1 MGGVAVGIFSRT
13 VHRTWPYSATIAVGW
28 GGAID
33 LQFLCNEEY
42 IVCSKNISNKQYT
55 LCSKNKSNAHT
66 HRPTH
71 GPTGIPYGRHRKHN
85 NNTHK
90 YTYTQEHIHRHIDTG
105 TPIECSTCN
114 LQGTLWKVTFTFI
127 MVDSLPSSKV
137 CSNTFCSAHQA
148 QHHPR
153 APPWRD
159 HRSTCTTRTGMA
171 VLLGSPRAT
180 SMDICAHAGAAA
192 IRATKCGERPR
203 TPPPGGGPRRRHPA
217 SYQAGV
223 TRRGCLR

>member
-28 GGAID
+28 GGGAID
-33 LQFLCNEEY
+33 LQVLCNEEY

-90 YTYTQEHIHRHIDTG
+90 YTYTQEHIHRHLT
-105 TPIECSTCN
+105 
-114 LQGTLWKVTFTFI
+114 
-127 MVDSLPSSKV
+127 
-137 CSNTFCSAHQA
+137 QA
-148 QHHPR
+148 
-153 APPWRD
+153 
-159 HRSTCTTRTGMA
+159 
-171 VLLGSPRAT
+171 
-180 SMDICAHAGAAA
+180 
-192 IRATKCGERPR
+192 
-203 TPPPGGGPRRRHPA
+203 RR
-217 SYQAGV
+217 
-223 TRRGCLR
+223 

>member
-1 MGGVAVGIFSRT
+1 MLGGIVGTMRWAEWDAHNGRRCSGHFQPNSPQDLAVLCNHCCR
-13 VHRTWPYSATIAVGW
+13 RE

-55 LCSKNKSNAHT
+55 LCSKNTSNAHT

-114 LQGTLWKVTFTFI
+114 LQGTLWKVTSTFV

-153 APPWRD
+153 APP
-159 HRSTCTTRTGMA
+159 ME
-171 VLLGSPRAT
+171 GS
-180 SMDICAHAGAAA
+180 
-192 IRATKCGERPR
+192 
-203 TPPPGGGPRRRHPA
+203 
-217 SYQAGV
+217 
-223 TRRGCLR
+223 

>member
-1 MGGVAVGIFSRT
+1 
-13 VHRTWPYSATIAVGW
+13 
-28 GGAID
+28 
-33 LQFLCNEEY
+33 
-42 IVCSKNISNKQYT
+42 
-55 LCSKNKSNAHT
+55 
-66 HRPTH
+66 
-71 GPTGIPYGRHRKHN
+71 
-85 NNTHK
+85 
-90 YTYTQEHIHRHIDTG
+90 
-105 TPIECSTCN
+105 
-114 LQGTLWKVTFTFI
+114 

-203 TPPPGGGPRRRHPA
+203 TPPPRRRSTSPPPRELP
-217 SYQAGV
+217 SWCYQARMSALSTDIFAKCMAQIATVPVRAPTPNPQPPGDGRIAGTPRGITV
-223 TRRGCLR
+223 GYFTHSTRAQPHSGWQPARA